1 MSDLASP
8 QVEYESK
15 VRPKK
20 DKSVAHFWRATR
32 YLAPHRRLVI
42 ISIACALLVGLT
54 FTGGLGTMLPI
65 LRVLM
70 SGETVQAWSG
80 RIVAAERLGAKL
92 ADSSEKVLVDHVG
105 HNGAAAVAGLKQG
118 DVLLAGAD
126 AKPDQTLAA

>member
-32 YLAPHRRLVI
+32 YLAPHRRLVV
-42 ISIACALLVGLT
+42 ISILCAFLVGLT
-54 FTGGLGTMLPI
+54 FTGGLTTMLPI

-70 SGETVQAWSG
+70 NGETMQVWAG
-80 RIVAAERLGAKL
+80 RLVAEHRLNVKL
-92 ADSSEKVLVDHVG
+92 ADTPERVQVDRVH
-105 HNGAAAVAGLKQG
+105 HGAGREAG
-118 DVLLAGAD
+118 
-126 AKPDQTLAA
+126 